1 MYLSRTWNRRET
13 NWENER
19 ESQEVGQRK
28 TRRVSMAKALECLLK
43 LIAMYNEYMSLSTL
57 FKRRQRSQLTE
68 GERGNYSLTINS
80 PGSQDPRTPL
90 LP

>member
-1 MYLSRTWNRRET
+1 
-13 NWENER
+13 
-19 ESQEVGQRK
+19 
-28 TRRVSMAKALECLLK
+28 MAKALECLLK

-68 GERGNYSLTINS
+68 GERGNYSLI

-90 LP
+90 LPLRGSKKCLKNCVLQT